1 MVKSSSI
8 YIAFFL
14 TVCCSAGCMTT
25 SYNTAT
31 GERELIMYSTEKE
44 VKLGRKIAAKFEKKC
59 ELCDDEDERKR
70 IDDIGQRVAAV
81 SDCTDLKYYF
91 KIIKDEEVNAL
102 ALPGGYIYISS
113 GLIEIAERDDE
124 IAAVLA
130 HEVGHV
136 VAKHSVKKMQGD
148 FLFNF
153 LTAITLIGSSD
164 TGFHRGK
171 DFAYLSVLMQYSR
184 DFEKEADVLSVRYL
198 KAAGYDPYAA
208 LSMLEKLE
216 KTDSRQKRRRY
227 SYFRSHPP
235 IDMRKALI
243 KKEITGEL
251 DYEGYLDLLEGD

>member
-1 MVKSSSI
+1 MVRLFSL
-8 YIAFFL
+8 YIIFFL
-14 TVCCSAGCMTT
+14 IVCCSAGCMAT

-31 GERELIMYSTEKE
+31 GEREFIMYSTEKE

-59 ELCDDEDERKR
+59 ELYNDEAEQKR
-70 IDDIGQRVAAV
+70 IDKIGQRVAAV
-81 SDCTDLKYYF
+81 SDRGDLNYYF

-102 ALPGGYIYISS
+102 ALPGGYIYVSS

-136 VAKHSVKKMQGD
+136 AAKHSVKKMQGD

-164 TGFHRGK
+164 AGFHRGK

-184 DFEKEADVLSVRYL
+184 DFEKEADKLSVKYL

-235 IDMRKALI
+235 IDMRKALV

-251 DYEGYLDLLEGD
+251 DYEGYLDLLETE